1 MDFHNNEKM
10 VDFFNNIDRIIMD
23 TYKTKLNSYFT
34 LNKHKSKVNER
45 FIG

>member
-1 MDFHNNEKM
+1 MDFHKNEKM
-10 VDFFNNIDRIIMD
+10 VDFFNIGRIIMN

-34 LNKHKSKVNER
+34 LYKHKSKVNER